1 MMRAPVEPPRDSKTM
16 KTTSPNRIQRLL
28 NRGKDSSWPGAI
40 ADSVP
45 FYSCSATEV
54 RKVNTQLTAR
64 PREQV
69 IAAIQALDLDPIKF
83 KLMDPEEGQG
93 WSREYVNQMA
103 IEYKRFLTLSVKY
116 SEETIAPSKDV
127 DKFWH
132 GHILD
137 TMKYAEDCQNVYGYF
152 LHHFPYF
159 GMRGEED
166 AANLAEAGRTTQ
178 RLYEQEFGEAL
189 PSRSSDSALCGV
201 AKPANVS
208 ALCGVARK
216 ADSALCGVS
225 KPALCGVAK
234 PANVSAL
241 CGVARKADRARC
253 GVSKPALCGVAK
265 PANVSA
271 LCGVAKKADSALC
284 GVSKPALCGVAKPAN
299 VSALCGVA
307 RQADSALCG
316 VNKPAYDKLNTS
328 VRPRLALAA

>member
-93 WSREYVNQMA
+93 WSREYVEQMA

-116 SEETIAPSKDV
+116 PEETIAPSKDV

-137 TMKYAEDCQNVYGYF
+137 TMKYAEDCENVFGYF
-152 LHHFPYF
+152 VHHFPYF

-166 AANLAEAGRTTQ
+166 AANLAEAGKATN
-178 RLYEQEFGEAL
+178 RLYEKEFGETL
-189 PSRSSDSALCGV
+189 PSHASMCSVAVTKNDVAMCSV
-201 AKPANVS
+201 AKPAMCS
-208 ALCGVARK
+208 VAVTK
-216 ADSALCGVS
+216 DSAAMCSVAIQS
-225 KPALCGVAK
+225 KPAMCSVA
-234 PANVSAL
+234 V
-241 CGVARKADRARC
+241 RK
-253 GVSKPALCGVAK
+253 
-265 PANVSA
+265 
-271 LCGVAKKADSALC
+271 
-284 GVSKPALCGVAKPAN
+284 
-299 VSALCGVA
+299 
-307 RQADSALCG
+307 
-316 VNKPAYDKLNTS
+316 DKLNTS
-328 VRPRLALAA
+328 LRPKLA